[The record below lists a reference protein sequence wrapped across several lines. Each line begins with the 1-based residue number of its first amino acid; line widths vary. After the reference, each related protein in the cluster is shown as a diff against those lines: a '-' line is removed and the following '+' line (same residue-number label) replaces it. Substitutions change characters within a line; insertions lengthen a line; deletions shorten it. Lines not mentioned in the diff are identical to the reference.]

1 MKLIKVLHLE
11 YGSKLTD
18 LLFQR
23 DDRSVEIVRIP
34 QVFARRLYDKKLGKE
49 IPDEEI
55 DNLYQKF
62 APLQETIGRYVE
74 VSPPQYFVTRGNEEL
89 KSVRKLVLL

>member
-1 MKLIKVLHLE
+1 MKLIKVLHLD
-11 YGSKLTD
+11 YKTNLTD

-23 DDRSVEIVRIP
+23 EDRSVEIVRIP
-34 QVFARRLYDKKLGKE
+34 TIFARRLYDKKLGKE

-62 APLQETIGRYVE
+62 APLQETIGMYAE
-74 VSPPQYFVTRGNEEL
+74 VSVPQYVVINGNEEL
-89 KSVRKLVLL
+89 KSIRKLVLL